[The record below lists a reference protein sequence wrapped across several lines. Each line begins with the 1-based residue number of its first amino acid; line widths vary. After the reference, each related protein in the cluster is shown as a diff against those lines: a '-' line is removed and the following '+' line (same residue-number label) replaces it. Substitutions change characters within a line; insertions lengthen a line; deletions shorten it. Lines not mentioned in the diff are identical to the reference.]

1 MISIDDFYINYKL
14 IIERT
19 IKKLISSSLDE
30 AKAYA
35 DALVIGLYSD
45 RGTWNAS
52 GDTFPSTGGSGPGG
66 AIMSGDVWTIDVAG
80 SPGGTYLD
88 VGDTIRA
95 FVDSPGQNI
104 ANWIIVNTGYG
115 YVPFNKDGDTL
126 SGVNGSGF
134 LGLLKQLT
142 NPTTPLDGVKL
153 FANSDGHLTFIN
165 ENGDIKDIDN
175 ILSLLNT
182 QINGLLYVDMAD
194 DDYVLDAEQ
203 SKNSC
208 YILTNVGDGS
218 KTLTLFDGPE
228 TPSQITFYVFD
239 NNSLTVSAC
248 SGGFVKI
255 VKPQTPLQIIY
266 SPTQAIALNYVTFN
280 NLMTPGWATK
290 VHFNE
295 FGLIDNTSTIST
307 ADVPDSLN
315 KRYVTEAEKQA
326 INDFIVAEGDYVPS
340 SRTVNGH
347 ALTTDVVVT
356 KADVG
361 LGNVDNTSDAN
372 KPISSAVSTALSGKE
387 DKSQK
392 GVANGYVPLDSQ
404 TKIQL
409 TYLPEAVLGALKF
422 KGFWNAATNTI
433 ISSDLTINGQPIPP
447 ASPSNEGWYF
457 IVQTE
462 GGSVI
467 DGNMDWQ
474 QGDWVVSIGTTW
486 EELDST
492 DAVWSVNGHEG
503 IVTLQTGDIPDEPNY
518 RYVTDAEKTKLSNLS
533 GVNTGDQTL
542 AGLGGVPTTRTVNGK
557 ALSSNINILPI
568 DIGLG
573 NVDNTADMDKPVS
586 TFQQTALNGKQS
598 TSEKGQANGYAPLD
612 ATGKVPAANLPP
624 SSGGGGTAGAIKF
637 MGNWD
642 ADLNV
647 VNSTDLGLNGNPIPP
662 ADVSNEGY
670 YFVVSNPGDT
680 NIDGEDFWVEEDWIV
695 STGLNWIRVNNQSG
709 VTSVNGRTG
718 TNGAVTLVKAD
729 IGLGNVN
736 NTSDLSKP
744 ISTATQNALNLKEDA
759 ADKGQP
765 NGYAPLDGVGKVPI
779 SYLPSSLSDSL
790 HQQFYEIT
798 STDVLNKSITLEYTP
813 INPAKVD
820 LVIYGGTN
828 QRSMV
833 DFVVSGNTL
842 SWDGLALELLIEEN
856 QYLCITYDH

>member
-1 MISIDDFYINYKL
+1 MIQIDDFYINYKL
-14 IIERT
+14 ILERIIRLMIT
-19 IKKLISSSLDE
+19 ESLDE

-52 GDTFPSTGGSGPGG
+52 GDTFPSTGGSGAGG

-95 FVDSPGQNI
+95 FVDSPGQTLG
-104 ANWIIVNTGYG
+104 NWVIVNTGYG
-115 YVPFNKDGDTL
+115 YVPFNKEGDSL
-126 SGVNGSGF
+126 SGLNGSGF
-134 LGLLKQLT
+134 LGLLKQVT
-142 NPTTPLDGVKL
+142 NPTAPLDGVKL

-165 ENGDIKDIDN
+165 DNGDVKDIDS
-175 ILSLLNT
+175 ILSLLDT

-218 KTLTLFDGPE
+218 KTLTLFDGPQ

-239 NNSLTVSAC
+239 NNSLNVSAC
-248 SGGFVKI
+248 AGGFVKV

-266 SPTQAIALNYVTFN
+266 SPTQAIALNYVTFD

-315 KRYVTEAEKQA
+315 KRYVTEAEKAA

-347 ALTTDVVVT
+347 ALTADVVVT
-356 KADVG
+356 KGDVG

-387 DKSQK
+387 DKTAK
-392 GVANGYVPLDSQ
+392 GAANGYVPLDNA
-404 TKIQL
+404 TKIAS
-409 TYLPEAVLGALKF
+409 TYLPDYVLGALKF
-422 KGFWNAATNTI
+422 KGFWNAATNVI
-433 ISSDLTINGQPIPP
+433 ISSDPTLNGQPIPP
-447 ASPSNEGWYF
+447 AAPSNEGWYF

-474 QGDWVVSIGTTW
+474 QRDWVVSIGTSW
-486 EELDST
+486 EELDNT

-503 IVTLQTGDIPDEPNY
+503 IVTLQTGDIPDETNY

-557 ALSSNINILPI
+557 ALSTNINILPI

-573 NVDNTADMDKPVS
+573 NVNNTADLDKPVS
-586 TFQQTALNGKQS
+586 SFQQTAINARQL

-612 ATGKVPAANLPP
+612 ATGKVPLANLPP
-624 SSGGGGTAGAIKF
+624 SSGGGTAGAVKW
-637 MGNWD
+637 MGTWD
-642 ADLNV
+642 AGNNV
-647 VNSTDLGLNGNPIPP
+647 ITSPNVTINGQPIPV
-662 ADVSNEGY
+662 ADVANEGW
-670 YFVVSNPGDT
+670 YFVVDNNGNTD
-680 NIDGEDFWVEEDWIV
+680 IDGEDYWIQEDWIV
-695 STGLNWIRVNNQSG
+695 STGLTWIRVNNVTG
-709 VTSVNGRTG
+709 VTSVNGKTG
-718 TNGAVTLVKAD
+718 ADGNVTLLKSD

-736 NTSDLSKP
+736 NTSDLNKP
-744 ISTATQNALNLKEDA
+744 ISTATQTALNLKEDKA
-759 ADKGQP
+759 SKGQA
-765 NGYAPLDGVGKVPI
+765 NGYAPLDANGKLPI
-779 SYLPSSLSDSL
+779 ANLPSLLTDSL

-798 STDVLNKSITLEYTP
+798 STDVTNKYITLEYTP
-813 INPAKVD
+813 VDPLKVD
-820 LVIYGGTN
+820 VVIYGGIH

-833 DFVVSGNTL
+833 DFLVTGNVL
-842 SWDGLALELLIEEN
+842 SWDGLALESLIELDH
-856 QYLCITYDH
+856 YLNITYSH